1 MKVANKTIIVY
12 GLTLGLVLIILK
24 TIEYKWLVRDIGQ
37 QLYVFIIALF
47 FMVLGI
53 WLSFKLFPDKRLNE
67 KPEVNVKAIKQLGL
81 SSRELEIL
89 AKLEQ
94 GLTNQQIADSL
105 FVSVNTVK
113 THLKNGFVK
122 LEVSNRTEAVN
133 KLKSLNIIT

>member
-81 SSRELEIL
+81 SSRELEVL